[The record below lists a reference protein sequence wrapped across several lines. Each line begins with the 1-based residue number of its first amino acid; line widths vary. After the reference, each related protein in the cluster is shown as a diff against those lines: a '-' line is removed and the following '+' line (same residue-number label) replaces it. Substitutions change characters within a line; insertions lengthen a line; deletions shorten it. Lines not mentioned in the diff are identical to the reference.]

1 MIIPSRAVLREE
13 WMELG
18 TVGMIWV
25 MGVGRVAFI
34 MACVGYE
41 GWDDWDGVYTGQTD
55 FEMGMG

>member
-13 WMELG
+13 WMELA

-34 MACVGYE
+34 MACVGHE
-41 GWDDWDGVYTGQTD
+41 ELDG
-55 FEMGMG
+55 